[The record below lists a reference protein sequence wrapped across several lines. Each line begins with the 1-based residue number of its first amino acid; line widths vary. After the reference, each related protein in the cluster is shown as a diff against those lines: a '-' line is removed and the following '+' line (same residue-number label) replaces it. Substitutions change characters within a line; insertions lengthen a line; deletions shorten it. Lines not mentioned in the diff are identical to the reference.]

1 MSASTQSKK
10 RRRISDWVYTQY
22 MKRVPRDKDPITLS
36 DIPKERI
43 FCHTQP
49 SGHISQLDCASLL
62 DLCKRDPNPTNPLTR
77 HPFSTSD
84 LLRLH
89 VQCKSLGLIDSIVF
103 PSLRVSY
110 GKNAATLQS
119 FIKDLL
125 VMVKHRLTPIFARIL
140 LHVLFAL
147 DSEVGIYFFLV
158 MGSALSCR
166 SEEEASSFWKDGL
179 LIVPMYG
186 ESAMF
191 REFVLTESDP
201 SWFSSTLEEI
211 TKRLK
216 SILNAQ
222 ENENDTAV

>member
-1 MSASTQSKK
+1 MSNVHSSKK

-36 DIPKERI
+36 EIPKEHI

-49 SGHISQLDCASLL
+49 SGHISQLDCTSLL
-62 DLCKRDPNPTNPLTR
+62 DLCKRETNPKNPVTR

-89 VQCKSLGLIDSIVF
+89 VQCRTLGLIDSIVF

-110 GKNAATLQS
+110 GKNAATLQT

-125 VMVKHRLTPIFARIL
+125 NVVKRHLTPVFARIL

-147 DSEVGIYFFLV
+147 DSQLGFYFFIL
-158 MGSALSCR
+158 MTSSLSCK

-179 LIVPMYG
+179 VIIPLYG
-186 ESAMF
+186 ETALF
-191 REFVLTESDP
+191 RQFVLTESDP
-201 SWFSSTLEEI
+201 IWFSSTLDEI
-211 TKRLK
+211 MKRLK
-216 SILNAQ
+216 SFISS
-222 ENENDTAV
+222 

>member
-1 MSASTQSKK
+1 MSDAHSSKK

-36 DIPKERI
+36 KIPKDHI

-49 SGHISQLDCASLL
+49 SGHISQFDCTSLL
-62 DLCKRDPNPTNPLTR
+62 DLCKREISPKNPVTR

-89 VQCKSLGLIDSIVF
+89 VQCRSLGLIDAIVF

-110 GKNAATLQS
+110 GKNAATLQT
-119 FIKDLL
+119 FIQNLL
-125 VMVKHRLTPIFARIL
+125 DMVRRRLTPIFARIL

-147 DSEVGIYFFLV
+147 DSQLGFYFFIL
-158 MGSALSCR
+158 MASSLSCQ

-179 LIVPMYG
+179 VIIPLYG
-186 ESAMF
+186 ETAMF
-191 REFVLTESDP
+191 REFVLSESDP
-201 SWFSSTLEEI
+201 SWFAATLNEI
-211 TKRLK
+211 MKRLRF
-216 SILNAQ
+216 LFAQ
-222 ENENDTAV
+222 